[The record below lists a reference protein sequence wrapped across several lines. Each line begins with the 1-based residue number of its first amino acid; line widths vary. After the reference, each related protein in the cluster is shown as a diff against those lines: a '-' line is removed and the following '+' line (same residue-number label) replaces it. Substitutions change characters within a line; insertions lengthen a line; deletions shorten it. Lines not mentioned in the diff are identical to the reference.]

1 MIVCTVT
8 YLQNLSESASD
19 SLMEQLASHELRNTL
34 AQMLEIWKDVALSM
48 SDPTNNP
55 VCKDYY
61 AIKVSSRVNV
71 DQALHPWLK
80 F

>member
-1 MIVCTVT
+1 
-8 YLQNLSESASD
+8 
-19 SLMEQLASHELRNTL
+19 
-34 AQMLEIWKDVALSM
+34 MLEIWKDVALSM